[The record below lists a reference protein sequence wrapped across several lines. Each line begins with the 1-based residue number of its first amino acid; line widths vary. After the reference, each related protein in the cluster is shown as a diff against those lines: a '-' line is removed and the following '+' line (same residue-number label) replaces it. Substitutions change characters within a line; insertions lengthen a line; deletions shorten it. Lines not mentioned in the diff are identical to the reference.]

1 MHGNKQDKRSVRTCA
16 AIESALLRL
25 LGDSDINEI
34 TIKRLCE
41 EADVNRTTF
50 YLHYTSVFDVLE
62 NIREEII
69 TRILKNYTVHK
80 FPTARRH
87 TPIF

>member
-50 YLHYTSVFDVLE
+50 YLHYTSAVSYTHLDVYK
-62 NIREEII
+62 RQS
-69 TRILKNYTVHK
+69 
-80 FPTARRH
+80 
-87 TPIF
+87 